1 MIIDNKE
8 EFLLFLIL
16 VQQNKNLGIF
26 TTLEYNYSDIVDTIE
41 KCERMGYI
49 KNYKST
55 YTITPLGEKKIIE
68 LQRNKNRVII
78 LPRSDKK
85 KEKLGLFDIYVP
97 VKKWDT
103 LEVEKYLRIMSHYSK
118 KEYSLRAI
126 PGKFHQVLRNLMKFT
141 RYTLS
146 NCWECVAI
154 L

>member
-16 VQQNKNLGIF
+16 VQKNKNLGIF

-97 VKKWDT
+97 VKK
-103 LEVEKYLRIMSHYSK
+103 
-118 KEYSLRAI
+118 
-126 PGKFHQVLRNLMKFT
+126 
-141 RYTLS
+141 
-146 NCWECVAI
+146 
-154 L
+154 